1 MELTNWRCPGGGGGT
16 LVLAV
21 NFDAGRGD
29 AGFSDLAA
37 CLAGH
42 TVWETAPLPATGD
55 LLPESEPGAYVRP
68 WLDEVQRHGRPV
80 GAVLG
85 MCAAAPLA
93 QLLARGVREAGLG
106 SPPVLLYDPLPVDRD
121 TLVTEFE
128 LALTPLRGR
137 MTPAELAEFGP
148 PAASPAAPPGADLA
162 AADLVPDATELLRTY
177 TRAVHT
183 VCGRLGVA
191 ENLRTQLADRFTRY
205 LTYLAAASRADRP
218 SGPRLLLSRD
228 HTAPWPG
235 EPAQTTRFEVS
246 GAELLA
252 DPEVAAFTER
262 ALHR

>member
-1 MELTNWRCPGGGGGT
+1 MELTNWRCPGGGGDT

-29 AGFSDLAA
+29 AGFADLAA
-37 CLAGH
+37 RLGHH

-55 LLPESEPGAYVRP
+55 LLPQSAPEEYVRP
-68 WLDEVQRHGRPV
+68 WLDEAVRHGRPV

-93 QLLARGVREAGLG
+93 RLLARGVQAAGLG
-106 SPPVLLYDPLPVDRD
+106 SPPVLLFDPLPVDRD

-137 MTPAELAEFGP
+137 MEPAELHEFGQ
-148 PAASPAAPPGADLA
+148 A
-162 AADLVPDATELLRTY
+162 AALTGPDLVPGAATLLEAY
-177 TRAVHT
+177 TRAVRT

-191 ENLRTQLADRFTRY
+191 DTLQTQLAGRFTRY
-205 LTYLAAASRADRP
+205 LTYLLAAARADRP
-218 SGPRLLLSRD
+218 GGARVVLSRD

-235 EPAQTTRFEVS
+235 EPELTTRFDVP
-246 GAELLA
+246 GAKLLA
-252 DPEVAAFTER
+252 APEVAAFTER